1 MREAFFYN
9 PISVYVNTY
18 EKGEFGNK
26 ALAIAGLQTLGMLI
40 FSEPEIRQDY
50 IDTNYDGDEAAFI
63 ADWNNM
69 TQSDL
74 GSRDEIIDITD
85 NQFREY
91 YDNYVERTQ
100 GESVADIFGGDL
112 AGVEEGDTY
121 EQKKTKR
128 SALLKQILGNEIH
141 SLGEEDTDP
150 TKLIDFAEYEP
161 ATELEKD
168 LVQSGSNKYAPIRS
182 RQEELKKLATGE
194 TKLSTLQESKKMIS
208 NVKSQGIKGLAT
220 AGVSKSSAT
229 DMQSSFNRLADKASA
244 QNAMAERVTQLQ
256 DKQDAVS
263 KLSKMVT
270 ENLEYDIKREA
281 GLRSSR
287 AKTAIGLAGA
297 QLTAQEHAAQL
308 AKSNQKF

>member
-1 MREAFFYN
+1 
-9 PISVYVNTY
+9 
-18 EKGEFGNK
+18 
-26 ALAIAGLQTLGMLI
+26 
-40 FSEPEIRQDY
+40 
-50 IDTNYDGDEAAFI
+50 
-63 ADWNNM
+63 
-69 TQSDL
+69 
-74 GSRDEIIDITD
+74 
-85 NQFREY
+85 
-91 YDNYVERTQ
+91 
-100 GESVADIFGGDL
+100 
-112 AGVEEGDTY
+112 
-121 EQKKTKR
+121 
-128 SALLKQILGNEIH
+128 
-141 SLGEEDTDP
+141 
-150 TKLIDFAEYEP
+150 
-161 ATELEKD
+161 
-168 LVQSGSNKYAPIRS
+168 
-182 RQEELKKLATGE
+182 
-194 TKLSTLQESKKMIS
+194 MIS

-281 GLRSSR
+281 KLRSSR